1 MILKEDKRLLEPD
14 LKALIISKVIDNKKN
29 KINTI
34 INEFT
39 VSSFTRRVDL
49 AIIKNNELHAYEV
62 KSSADTLERLD
73 GQIKE
78 YIKHF
83 DKVTIVADSK
93 HISKILNITPEY
105 ISVWEVKDGKIKI
118 KRRGRKKIITDKS
131 VFIKYFSLNDLYK
144 IIKNE
149 NIKINNNNNRD
160 DLEALAITI
169 SIGKLREYAINT
181 IKSKYKM
188 TSNYFIK
195 KISCGKIIPSDL
207 LLLRLNDTIK
217 NEVDI
222 NILNETIIRD
232 LCQLK
237 EEMDEIKY

>member
-1 MILKEDKRLLEPD
+1 MILKEDKRLLEPE

-62 KSSADTLERLD
+62 KSSADTLERLN

-93 HISKILNITPEY
+93 HISKILNTTPEY

-118 KRRGRKKIITDKS
+118 KRRGKKKIITDKS
-131 VFIKYFSLNDLYK
+131 VFIKYFSLSDLYK

-149 NIKINNNNNRD
+149 NIKIKNNHRD
-160 DLEALAITI
+160 DLESLAITI

-181 IKSKYKM
+181 IKAKYKM

-195 KISCGKIIPSDL
+195 KISCGTIIPSDL
-207 LLLRLNDTIK
+207 LLLRLNDTVK